1 LNVVVTAINCAA
13 ADYVQYAKIANYQS
27 FAAMPA
33 GKYHPRYLKD
43 QEDIIIDQEPQ
54 KEAASN

>member
-1 LNVVVTAINCAA
+1 VTAINCAA